1 MSNNEF
7 HPDESPSNM
16 NNPESSNNFDE
27 SAFPF
32 VPGAA
37 PQPVTPLEAP
47 VTPQNSQPAYLPVS
61 PIVHAPAV
69 AVGRFSDVS
78 GLIWTGLVL
87 NLAGLY
93 PLFVF
98 LFSLDNPRHMDT
110 VGAWLLISPLLFI
123 GTMLCGSGIKEKGY
137 QNESIRLFASISF
150 FIGILFF
157 FIPVVAS
164 LLYGLGI
171 GN

>member
-1 MSNNEF
+1 MFNEEF
-7 HPDESPSNM
+7 QPNERPSNM
-16 NNPESSNNFDE
+16 NNPESSSNFDE
-27 SAFPF
+27 RNFPF

-37 PQPVTPLEAP
+37 SPQ
-47 VTPQNSQPAYLPVS
+47 SQPAPLQAAVPPYQIQPSS

-69 AVGRFSDVS
+69 AVKGFSDVS
-78 GLIWTGLVL
+78 GVLWTGLVL
-87 NLAGLY
+87 NLSGLY
-93 PLFVF
+93 PLFVL

-110 VGAWLLISPLLFI
+110 VGAWILVSALLFT
-123 GTMLCGSGIKEKGY
+123 GTMLSGSAIKEKGH
-137 QNESIRLFASISF
+137 QDESIRLFAIVSF
-150 FIGILFF
+150 FVGILFF